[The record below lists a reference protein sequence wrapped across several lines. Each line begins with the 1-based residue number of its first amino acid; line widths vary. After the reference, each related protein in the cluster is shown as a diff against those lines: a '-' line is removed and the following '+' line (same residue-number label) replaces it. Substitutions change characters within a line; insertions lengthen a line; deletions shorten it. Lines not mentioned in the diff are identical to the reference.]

1 MENFI
6 FFGVISSEVYL
17 VSSQTSKMNLFAKI
31 VNSWKQKITSYMFDR
46 VLNMPLII
54 FGSELRVNA
63 IYKESDQKFEM
74 LRTTSESSN
83 WV

>member
-1 MENFI
+1 
-6 FFGVISSEVYL
+6 
-17 VSSQTSKMNLFAKI
+17 
-31 VNSWKQKITSYMFDR
+31 MFDR

-63 IYKESDQKFEM
+63 IYRESDQKFEM

-83 WV
+83 